1 MFEFWLVSNF
11 RWFKTFI
18 LTYYEKQHKNT
29 NIPTKV
35 SNPKDLVVLFV
46 DYIGAPADKLW

>member
-1 MFEFWLVSNF
+1 MFDFRLVSNI

-18 LTYYEKQHKNT
+18 LTCNEKQDKNT

>member
-1 MFEFWLVSNF
+1 MFDFWLVSNI

-18 LTYYEKQHKNT
+18 LTYYEKQDKNT

-46 DYIGAPADKLW
+46 DYIGAPAYKLW